1 MPPVLAAAVTIAA
14 AALVIHGSAGYI
26 RDVAA
31 GAAPRLATWVVF
43 TVAMGEGTA
52 AAAIKGAWPS
62 AGLTL
67 AGTVTCAAI
76 VAAGWRH
83 GQRDIK
89 RLDRACAA
97 LALAGVGFLAAAD
110 VDPRLLP
117 VAVAIA
123 VSVGADGLAFAPT
136 FANGWRGAEPWRPF
150 AQFGLAAAL
159 TLAAAGGGL
168 AGVIYP
174 GYEVVINAAM
184 AAIAVLGSR
193 GAQGS
198 APARVTTTCTEQ
210 PGNNPRDHPAASA
223 RPAAAAAGIGP
234 DGL

>member
-1 MPPVLAAAVTIAA
+1 MPPVLAATVTIAA
-14 AALVIHGSAGYI
+14 VALVIHGSARYI
-26 RDVAA
+26 RDVAS

-52 AAAIKGAWPS
+52 AAAMKGAWPS

-83 GQRDIK
+83 GRRDIK
-89 RLDRACAA
+89 RLDRVCAA
-97 LALAGVGFLAAAD
+97 LALAGVGLLTAAD
-110 VDPRLLP
+110 LDPRLLP
-117 VAVAIA
+117 VDVAIA

-150 AQFGLAAAL
+150 AQFGLAATL
-159 TLAAAGGGL
+159 TLAAASGGP

-184 AAIAVLGSR
+184 AAVAVLGWR
-193 GAQGS
+193 RAQGS
-198 APARVTTTCTEQ
+198 ALARSRPPAPNS
-210 PGNNPRDHPAASA
+210 PGTVSP
-223 RPAAAAAGIGP
+223 
-234 DGL
+234 

>member
-1 MPPVLAAAVTIAA
+1 MPPVLAAAVTVVA
-14 AALVIHGSAGYI
+14 AALVIHGSTGYI

-31 GAAPRLATWVVF
+31 GAEPRLATWVVF

-67 AGTVTCAAI
+67 AGAVTCAAI

-83 GQRDIK
+83 GRRDIK

-97 LALAGVGFLAAAD
+97 LALAGVGLLAAAD

-136 FANGWRGAEPWRPF
+136 FANGWRGAEPWWPF

-159 TLAAAGGGL
+159 TLAAAGDGL

>member
-1 MPPVLAAAVTIAA
+1 VPPVLAAAVTIAA
-14 AALVIHGSAGYI
+14 VALVIRGSAGYI
-26 RDVAA
+26 RDVAS

-52 AAAIKGAWPS
+52 AAAMKGAWPS

-76 VAAGWRH
+76 VAAGRRH
-83 GQRDIK
+83 GRRDIK
-89 RLDRACAA
+89 RLDRVCAA
-97 LALAGVGFLAAAD
+97 LALAGVGLLTAAD
-110 VDPRLLP
+110 LDPRLLP

-150 AQFGLAAAL
+150 AQFGLAATL
-159 TLAAAGGGL
+159 TLAAASGGP

-174 GYEVVINAAM
+174 SYEVVVNAAM
-184 AAIAVLGSR
+184 AAVAVLGWR
-193 GAQGS
+193 RAQGS
-198 APARVTTTCTEQ
+198 ALARSRPPAPNS
-210 PGNNPRDHPAASA
+210 PGTVSP
-223 RPAAAAAGIGP
+223 
-234 DGL
+234 

>member
-14 AALVIHGSAGYI
+14 VALVIHGSAGYI
-26 RDVAA
+26 RDVAS
-31 GAAPRLATWVVF
+31 GTAPRLATWVVF

-52 AAAIKGAWPS
+52 AAAMKGAWPS

-83 GQRDIK
+83 GRRDIK
-89 RLDRACAA
+89 RLDRVCAA
-97 LALAGVGFLAAAD
+97 LALAGVGLLTAAD
-110 VDPRLLP
+110 LDPRLLP

-150 AQFGLAAAL
+150 AQFGLAATL
-159 TLAAAGGGL
+159 TLAAASGGP

-184 AAIAVLGSR
+184 AAVAVLGWRRAQRSALARSR
-193 GAQGS
+193 PP
-198 APARVTTTCTEQ
+198 APNS
-210 PGNNPRDHPAASA
+210 PGTVSP
-223 RPAAAAAGIGP
+223 
-234 DGL
+234 

>member
-1 MPPVLAAAVTIAA
+1 M
-14 AALVIHGSAGYI
+14 
-26 RDVAA
+26 R
-31 GAAPRLATWVVF
+31 
-43 TVAMGEGTA
+43 
-52 AAAIKGAWPS
+52 
-62 AGLTL
+62 
-67 AGTVTCAAI
+67 
-76 VAAGWRH
+76 
-83 GQRDIK
+83 
-89 RLDRACAA
+89 A
-97 LALAGVGFLAAAD
+97 LALAGVGLLAAAD